1 MEYGKDFD
9 RSEIKKILSSNNI
22 VNEYSDYQ
30 SDLAIVLIYKWIQTN
45 LKAFDVIKKQNVKDI
60 TKLEEDLS
68 CFILCKILNSH
79 LPM

>member
-1 MEYGKDFD
+1 MEK
-9 RSEIKKILSSNNI
+9 NI

-30 SDLAIVLIYKWIQTN
+30 SALTIVLIDKGIQTN

-60 TKLEEDLS
+60 TKLEEDLP

-79 LPM
+79 RPM

>member
-9 RSEIKKILSSNNI
+9 RSEIKKIFSSNNI
-22 VNEYSDYQ
+22 VDEYSDYQ

-60 TKLEEDLS
+60 TKLKEDLT
-68 CFILCKILNSH
+68 CFILC
-79 LPM
+79 

>member
-1 MEYGKDFD
+1 MEK
-9 RSEIKKILSSNNI
+9 NI

-30 SDLAIVLIYKWIQTN
+30 SALTIVLIDKGIQTN

-60 TKLEEDLS
+60 TKLEDLP

-79 LPM
+79 RPM